1 MKRTLLA
8 ACSSVALAACA
19 PAPAVGPAIPVTIGE
34 AQSFAAISQDVLGP
48 SCATAS
54 CHAGDPPTVYP
65 QLDAGVAWEKLV
77 AAPSYQATTMN
88 LVEPYDPAH
97 SYLVAKLRN
106 LSDAAGGS
114 GAVMPV
120 GLAAI
125 DEAEIQAIEAWIA
138 NGAPND

>member
-1 MKRTLLA
+1 MTRTLLA
-8 ACSSVALAACA
+8 VHASLALAACA
-19 PAPAVGPAIPVTIGE
+19 PAPAIGPEIPVTIGE

-54 CHAGDPPTVYP
+54 CHAGDPPAVYP

-77 AAPSYQATTMN
+77 GAASYQSSSMN

-97 SYLVAKLRN
+97 SYIVAKLRN

-114 GAVMPV
+114 GSVMPV